1 MPSRARAAL
10 LLSSLLAVGA
20 IAVGL
25 EMALDRGCD
34 LGSGCNERSVA
45 LVIGIPLIL
54 LGVGMLAAAA
64 AAAGRRREPGLFAQA
79 SCTVWAAVLL
89 LAGGAVGGADNAM
102 GIVLAVLAVAMG
114 ALSVWVPR

>member
-1 MPSRARAAL
+1 MPSRARVAL
-10 LLSSLLAVGA
+10 LMSSLLAIGA

-25 EMALDRGCD
+25 EMAIDRGCD

-45 LVIGIPLIL
+45 LVVGIPLIL
-54 LGVGMLAAAA
+54 LGVGLLIAAV
-64 AAAGRRREPGLFAQA
+64 AGRRRDPGLFAQA

-89 LAGGAVGGADNAM
+89 LAGGAVGGADNLM
-102 GIVLAVLAVAMG
+102 GILLAVLAVAMG

>member
-1 MPSRARAAL
+1 MPSRARIAL
-10 LLSSLLAVGA
+10 LLSSLLSAGA

-25 EMALDRGCD
+25 ELALDRGCD

-45 LVIGIPLIL
+45 LVVGIPLIL
-54 LGVGMLAAAA
+54 LGVGLLIA
-64 AAAGRRREPGLFAQA
+64 AAAGRRRDPGLFAQA

-89 LAGGAVGGADNAM
+89 LAAGAVGGAANVM

>member
-1 MPSRARAAL
+1 MPSRARVAL
-10 LLSSLLAVGA
+10 LLSGLLSIGA
-20 IAVGL
+20 IATGL
-25 EMALDRGCD
+25 ELAIDRGCN

-54 LGVGMLAAAA
+54 LGVGMLVA

-89 LAGGAVGGADNAM
+89 LAAGAVGGADNAM
-102 GIVLAVLAVAMG
+102 GILLAVLAVAMG